1 MRAIFAAEPTTS
13 PMISVGGTAIK
24 NFKKD
29 FTVDGE
35 TITIDFITMNC
46 VEKQLYQLYIPYNDG
61 TVRVHVQRNENGD
74 FKIMGDNVCPAKF
87 LPLEA
92 AFDEAIKNY

>member
-1 MRAIFAAEPTTS
+1 
-13 PMISVGGTAIK
+13 MISVGGTAIK

-35 TITIDFITMNC
+35 TITIDFITMNS
-46 VEKQLYQLYIPYNDG
+46 VEKQLYQLYIPYNG
-61 TVRVHVQRNENGD
+61 STVRVHVQRDEQGD
-74 FKIMGDNVCPAKF
+74 FRIVGEGVCPAKF

-92 AFDEAIKNY
+92 EFDAAIKNY